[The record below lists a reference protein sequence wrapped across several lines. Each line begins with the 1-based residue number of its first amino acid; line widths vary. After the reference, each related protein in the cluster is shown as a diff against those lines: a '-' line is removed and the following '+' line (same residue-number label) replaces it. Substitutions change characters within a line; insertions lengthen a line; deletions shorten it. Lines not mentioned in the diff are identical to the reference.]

1 MKKKLLIS
9 SVVLLAVVILFL
21 IFSPIIIKNYAVN
34 HSKELLGRQIHI
46 DKLRLN
52 YFTGTLRIMGFEML
66 EANERDVFVS
76 FDTLLVDLEPYQLLA
91 DKKVMERFYLEGL
104 HVNMIVQDSTFNF
117 DDLVAFHNSPE
128 DSVVTDSTDI
138 KPYKYLLNNIEV
150 KNTTIVY
157 DDRDL
162 DHVKTIEDFSFFIA
176 FIGWDQ
182 KEKSNMDLAFDF
194 GSEGHF
200 ESKILVNPVDG
211 EYTAAINIQR
221 LDLDPFYKNVA
232 QYANINSITGQ
243 VNGDINISG
252 NINSPGKAILS
263 GVADVNDLVL
273 TDRKDTK
280 FLGAKKTHTALKE
293 INYANSRYI
302 IDSLIIEE
310 PYGSFELDSLSNNFF
325 RIFNYNPDE
334 VSTDTTETSIYYA
347 LNHTKVQRGV
357 LDYTDNLTGE
367 PFHYH
372 LSEIAMDS
380 DSILSSSAWID
391 VYSQMLLNDR
401 GTLKAKVG
409 FNPANYYD
417 AQFDFSVEDFLLSD
431 LNIYSKHYVG
441 HEILQGDMF
450 YYSLSSLDNGKIE
463 SENRLVVRNVA
474 VNNTKSG
481 LFNLPLKFAIFL
493 LKDKNGDIKL
503 EVPVRGDLNN
513 PTVNMGKIIWTT
525 FKNIIF
531 GSTES
536 PAGLLAGLVD
546 AKPKD
551 LEALEFEFLDTIPSE
566 DHLRKID
573 LLHQLEQKK
582 KGLKIQLQ
590 YFEDPELEKEA
601 LAVNEAGKQYGA
613 QTGKDYKKD
622 EKGFLDFLKTQ
633 DNSDSLSVSEA
644 SRHLVDAVL
653 LDSLAMHYTSSRIEA
668 IKSAVGIGSDST
680 QIQVSRAEAKDPLNT
695 GSRPLFKVKFS
706 LFEDLGAQ
714 EAP

>member
-9 SVVLLAVVILFL
+9 SLVLLVVIVLFL
-21 IFSPIIIKNYAVN
+21 IISPVIIKNYAID

-52 YFTGTLRIMGFEML
+52 YFTGTLRVMGFEML
-66 EANERDVFVS
+66 EANEQDVFVS
-76 FDTLLVDLEPYQLLA
+76 FDTLLVDLEPYQLIA
-91 DKKVMERFYLEGL
+91 DKKVMEQFYLEGL
-104 HVNMIVQDSTFNF
+104 HVNMVVKDSTFNF

-128 DSVVTDSTDI
+128 DSVVTDSASL

-162 DHVKTIEDFSFFIA
+162 DHIKTIEDFSFFIP

-182 KEKSNMDLAFDF
+182 KNKSNMDLAFDF
-194 GSEGHF
+194 GKEGHF

-211 EYTAAINIQR
+211 EFDASINIQK
-221 LDLDPFYKNVA
+221 LDLDAFYKNVA
-232 QYANINSITGQ
+232 QYANINSFTGQ
-243 VNGDINISG
+243 VNGNIQISG
-252 NINSPGKAILS
+252 NINTPDKAILS
-263 GVADVNDLVL
+263 GKVDVNNLVL
-273 TDRKDTK
+273 TDQGNKK
-280 FLGAKKTHTALKE
+280 FLGAKRAHTALKE
-293 INYANSRYI
+293 INYASSSYI
-302 IDSLIIEE
+302 IDSLLIEE
-310 PYGSFELDSLSNNFF
+310 PYGSFELDSISNNFF
-325 RIFNYNPDE
+325 RIFDYDPDE
-334 VSTDTTETSIYYA
+334 VSTDTTETNIYYA

-372 LSEIAMDS
+372 LSEITVDS

-391 VYSQMLLNDR
+391 VYSQMLLNER
-401 GTLKAKVG
+401 GTLRAKVG

-417 AQFDFSVEDFLLSD
+417 AQFDFTVEDFLLSD
-431 LNIYSKHYVG
+431 INIYSKHYVG

-590 YFEDPELEKEA
+590 YYEDSELEKEA
-601 LAVNEAGKQYGA
+601 LAVVEAGRRYEA
-613 QTGKDYKKD
+613 ESGKDYNKD
-622 EKGFLDFLKTQ
+622 EKGFLAFLQTQ
-633 DNSDSLSVSEA
+633 ANSDSISISEA
-644 SRHLVDAVL
+644 SMKLVDAVMI
-653 LDSLAMHYTSSRIEA
+653 DSLATYYTNSRIDA
-668 IKSAVGIGSDST
+668 IKKAVGVGSDST
-680 QIQVSRAEAKDPLNT
+680 QIQVTRAEVKDPLNT
-695 GSRPLFKVKFS
+695 GSKPLFKLNYS
-706 LFEDLGAQ
+706 LFEDINTE